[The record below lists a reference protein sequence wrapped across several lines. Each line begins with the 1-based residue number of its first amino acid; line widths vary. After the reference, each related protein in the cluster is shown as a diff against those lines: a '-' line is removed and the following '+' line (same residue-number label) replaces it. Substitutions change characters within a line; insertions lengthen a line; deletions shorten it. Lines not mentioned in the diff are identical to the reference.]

1 MDANERAAYTGIE
14 GWAAHARFDGR
25 GAGLALDSARRRRYV
40 RLPARP
46 GMEDAMS
53 PHATIRSY
61 LIFTGTGPILV
72 LSTYPELTDARLVE
86 KLAYKGISKFI
97 AYEVSLA
104 AVRERYALAFEG
116 VARDLD
122 EVEDIRVLDFNGH
135 QIMTNFSLDELGE
148 PIKFGG

>member
-1 MDANERAAYTGIE
+1 
-14 GWAAHARFDGR
+14 
-25 GAGLALDSARRRRYV
+25 
-40 RLPARP
+40 
-46 GMEDAMS
+46 MS
-53 PHATIRSY
+53 SHATIRSY

-72 LSTYPELTDARLVE
+72 LSTYPELTDPRLVE

-97 AYEVSLA
+97 AYEVA
-104 AVRERYALAFEG
+104 IEAVRERYEHAFEG

-135 QIMTNFSLDELGE
+135 QIMTNFSLDELGD